1 MFDKFYNQSLRKLTV
16 AVGSIFNDVY
26 MRRIDSSGTV
36 ISDTRVPLGYGSK
49 AKWMRALREKSRG
62 RPVMMDLPRM
72 SFEMTTATYDPT
84 RKKNTL
90 QKRWVAHTDNA
101 KRYYNYIEVPYD
113 ITFDVAIMAQN
124 MEDML
129 SILEQILP
137 YFTPEF
143 TVSININDVNQ
154 NVDVPIVLDSVS
166 MVSEDEGS
174 MEDMRMIT
182 ADLTFTA
189 KFQVYGPVKE
199 SKIINTVTTTFFTV
213 EEFTS
218 TGISGASSAL
228 SKVTV
233 GVTGPSGASSGVDTF
248 TDYTTEIRVYGMTG
262 SDGIDIEG
270 ENT

>member
-1 MFDKFYNQSLRKLTV
+1 MFDKFYNQSLRKLVV

-26 MRRIDSSGTV
+26 MRRLNRDGSV

-49 AKWMRALREKSRG
+49 AKWIRTLREKSASAQT
-62 RPVMMDLPRM
+62 MMDLPRM
-72 SFEMTTATYDPT
+72 SFEMTNVQYDST

-90 QKRWVAHTDNA
+90 QRRWTAHSDSG
-101 KRYYNYIEVPYD
+101 KRYFNYIEVPYD
-113 ITFDVAIMAQN
+113 ISFDVSIMAQN

-143 TVSININDVNQ
+143 TVSININEVNQ
-154 NVDVPIVLDSVS
+154 NVDVPIVLDSVTINS
-166 MVSEDEGS
+166 DDEGAV
-174 MEDMRMIT
+174 EDMRLIT

-189 KFQVYGPVKE
+189 KFQIYGPVKE
-199 SKIINTVTTTFFTV
+199 SKVINTVITTFFEP

-218 TGISGASSAL
+218 TGVSGATAAL

-233 GVTGPSGASSGVDTF
+233 GVDGPSGASSGVDTF
-248 TDYTTEIRVYGMTG
+248 TGFTTDVRVYGMTG
-262 SDGIDIEG
+262 NNGIDIRG
-270 ENT
+270 NNL